1 MPFAY
6 DQTNIHPIGLQFRFN
21 DQVAEGV
28 IEDWHF
34 ETKYHYKQVRGPA
47 GVSSTA
53 VTVHS
58 SENIVDD
65 YFISVVC
72 EDVEA
77 FVINQQERLS
87 DFDLTSLFT
96 YEDQKMLETNINRMC
111 RCLENSLQSRTEKL
125 KVEHITL
132 SVLEINQVVSAVNL
146 LDRDCLGIVTV
157 HLPFED
163 QVFTADDFIPLIEG
177 QRRQR
182 LDLRI
187 HLYEFSS
194 QELEEVRKIFN
205 CTSKQLYSIC
215 IKFKYMDEKC
225 YELIE
230 EATFCI
236 VELYYMLSE
245 ISFTVKGAR
254 EEKEELIMKRYSE
267 LNQLDN
273 KIPIN
278 IFEVTLIMKS
288 IASHLGC
295 PQIQSLRKVSRGI
308 RQCVDDIKPDPH
320 ILSYYMGLRNFPHVA
335 IDGMMDEGIAVSYKG
350 SLEQDAVQVV
360 NDFDLNTRHQKSCMD
375 ELYIEMY
382 KEIWELLEEN
392 DWDRSI
398 IFKLLRDVLISRA
411 SPLKARKLTF
421 VFHWQCL
428 MMEILPFFDAEFLN
442 SIIIQRI
449 QGIDKEYRIDLDEIS
464 KTEQWIKAKELCM
477 KTLTVRTSIQD
488 MNILNF
494 ETIDITMETMS
505 LEDITYCRKNLTQ
518 PSVFIMFK
526 IQIKNCSTA
535 DFLASL
541 GEPYHVANNLKYI
554 WFFRIENTL
563 FYLHVVLQQIPQTT
577 EGRLNLAKIH
587 QGQTRF
593 F

>member
-6 DQTNIHPIGLQFRFN
+6 DQTIIHPIGLQFRFN
-21 DQVAEGV
+21 DQEAEGV

-58 SENIVDD
+58 SENIVED

-125 KVEHITL
+125 KVEHFTL
-132 SVLEINQVVSAVNL
+132 SVLEINQAVSAVNL
-146 LDRDCLGIVTV
+146 LDRDFLGKVTV
-157 HLPFED
+157 HLPFND
-163 QVFTADDFIPLIEG
+163 QGFTAEDFIPLIKG
-177 QRRQR
+177 QRPQR

-254 EEKEELIMKRYSE
+254 EEKEELIMRRCSE

-273 KIPIN
+273 TIPIN
-278 IFEVTLIMKS
+278 IFEVPLIMSS
-288 IASHLGC
+288 IVSNLEC

-308 RQCVDDIKPDPH
+308 RQCVDHIKPDPR
-320 ILSYYMGLRNFPHVA
+320 ILSYSIWLGNSFRA
-335 IDGMMDEGIAVSYKG
+335 CIDSVMNRPIWAHYKG
-350 SLEQDAVQVV
+350 FSENFLERESVLQIV
-360 NDFDLNTRHQKSCMD
+360 NDFELNTKHQKSCMD

-382 KEIWELLEEN
+382 KEIWEFLEEN
-392 DWDRSI
+392 DWDRPI
-398 IFKLLRDVLISRA
+398 IFKLLRDVLISRE
-411 SPLKARKLTF
+411 SPLK
-421 VFHWQCL
+421 
-428 MMEILPFFDAEFLN
+428 
-442 SIIIQRI
+442 
-449 QGIDKEYRIDLDEIS
+449 
-464 KTEQWIKAKELCM
+464 
-477 KTLTVRTSIQD
+477 
-488 MNILNF
+488 
-494 ETIDITMETMS
+494 ITMETMS

-518 PSVFIMFK
+518 PSVFITFK
-526 IQIKNCSTA
+526 IHIKNCSTA
-535 DFLASL
+535 DFLAAL
-541 GEPYHVANNLKYI
+541 GEPYRVVNNLKYI
-554 WFFRIENTL
+554 WFFRIENTPE
-563 FYLHVVLQQIPQTT
+563 YLHVVLQQIPQTT

-587 QGQTRF
+587 QDDTPF